1 MSRITYVFSSLKLS
15 LLKDNRD
22 VFQLENNSFIKY
34 VIS

>member
-1 MSRITYVFSSLKLS
+1 MSRITYVFSSLNLL
-15 LLKDNRD
+15 LLKDNRE

>member
-1 MSRITYVFSSLKLS
+1 MSRITYVFSI
-15 LLKDNRD
+15 LKDNRE